1 MSKKED
7 SRLHRNH
14 KQEKNRKINIIVLS
28 IFAILILF
36 IIGVSSSDSSSNDSS
51 TSTASSKK
59 SGDSDSQKKKSEKA
73 VNEINNE
80 FGQHEELNGMK
91 VKLDS
96 ADQSG
101 ILFDVTVPDNAIN
114 APEGQQREIYKNV
127 YKIIVGKSGS
137 ESPSVYFYDQ
147 AGNKVA
153 HSTFTGN
160 IKLEETE

>member
-59 SGDSDSQKKKSEKA
+59 SDDSDSQKKKSEKA

-80 FGQHEELNGMK
+80 FGQHEELDGMK
-91 VKLDS
+91 VKLDPS
-96 ADQSG
+96 DAG
-101 ILFDVTVPDNAIN
+101 GVLFDVTVPDAAIN
-114 APEGQQREIYKNV
+114 STTEQQREIYKNV

-137 ESPSVYFYDQ
+137 ENPSIYYYDQ

-160 IKLEETE
+160 IKFDE